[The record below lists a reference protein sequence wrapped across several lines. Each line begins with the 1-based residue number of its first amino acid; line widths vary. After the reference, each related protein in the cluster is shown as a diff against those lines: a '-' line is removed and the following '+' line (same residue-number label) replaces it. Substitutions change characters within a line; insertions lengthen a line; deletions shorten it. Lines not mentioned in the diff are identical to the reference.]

1 MTNSNDYLWETRKY
15 SNGKKT
21 WNGPAC
27 THTYVYGCLSKL
39 SVLLKILNLEKTN
52 SSRYI
57 VQSS

>member
-1 MTNSNDYLWETRKY
+1 MTIYERLGNILMARKLEM
-15 SNGKKT
+15 GLH
-21 WNGPAC
+21 AH
-27 THTYVYGCLSKL
+27 THVYGCLSKL